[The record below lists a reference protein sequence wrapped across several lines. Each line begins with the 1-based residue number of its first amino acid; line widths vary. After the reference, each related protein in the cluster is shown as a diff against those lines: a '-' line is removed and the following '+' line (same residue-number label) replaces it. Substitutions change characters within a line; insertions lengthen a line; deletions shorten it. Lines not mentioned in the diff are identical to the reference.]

1 MLGLVIHRG
10 RKPATA
16 TSPGGTSP
24 GSWRCWSSWDT
35 SGTAAEAVGWIWPGH
50 GAAGAVGGR
59 GADAARG
66 GRQPL
71 PQVPALGL
79 ESQQRFEVIRSHTAA
94 TRRLEKSKEPEKLS
108 IASKANE
115 ELSASHHTGYGSR
128 DQARYQNFLAENCL
142 EEDTAYVEPMSLDHY
157 YNCTRL
163 FKPPCGRS
171 PGKPEKDED
180 SHSYENVT
188 IGVSQGSDP
197 DEAVDYEN
205 SMTVLTW
212 KLQQGQAPVTESL
225 DDEPDYI
232 NTDPAVRAKAQELQ
246 SALEQLEPALLHAVG
261 TQSPCS
267 EQGFPQLSPACCA
280 RTTHPAPLSPPD
292 RCC

>member
-1 MLGLVIHRG
+1 MDVNVFLSLHAGFGRAMVQPELWAAAALMLL
-10 RKPATA
+10 
-16 TSPGGTSP
+16 
-24 GSWRCWSSWDT
+24 
-35 SGTAAEAVGWIWPGH
+35 
-50 GAAGAVGGR
+50 GAAVSLCLRCQLSATKR
-59 GADAARG
+59 ETQLNER
-66 GRQPL
+66 RSQ
-71 PQVPALGL
+71 L

-115 ELSASHHTGYGSR
+115 GLSASHHTGYGSR

-180 SHSYENVT
+180 SYSYENVT

-261 TQSPCS
+261 AQSPCS